1 MALAFYL
8 IMNVAVGGTN
18 GWFPDNIG
26 DKPWLD
32 QSESKF
38 SQLFNRRSYCWSFD
52 NLAAM
57 YDFAKAQG
65 QWYSTWPTDVKE
77 RGMAV

>member
-38 SQLFNRRSYCWSFD
+38 SRFLTRDPIADSLKN
-52 NLAAM
+52 
-57 YDFAKAQG
+57 
-65 QWYSTWPTDVKE
+65 
-77 RGMAV
+77 